1 LDNFLEVYDDE
12 IMETTWREYFNDAVK
27 KSENARRAASIGQE
41 KKKRKL
47 DAITQQMLSKLKP

>member
-1 LDNFLEVYDDE
+1 MEVYDDE

-47 DAITQQMLSKLKP
+47 DAMTQQMLSKLKP